1 MSNLSI
7 TGTLVALQ
15 RYEILPRI
23 DFINYDSYDVLS
35 SLSSVSTGNK
45 TISGKFSDYKLLVFS
60 LYNSSSGGWIS
71 TIMPVKTFQTLTNLD
86 SNGVW
91 VEQNM
96 STTNRRAALK
106 YVSDTQYNVR
116 YINNASQ
123 LKIWGIKNFTS

>member
-1 MSNLSI
+1 MANLDVLGDISVN
-7 TGTLVALQ
+7 GVNVS
-15 RYEILPRI
+15 PRT
-23 DFINYDSYDVLS
+23 DFINYGNYDELSY
-35 SLSSVSTGNK
+35 LSSVSTGNK
-45 TISGKFSDYKLLVFS
+45 TISGKFSDYKMLVFL
-60 LYNSSSGGWIS
+60 LYNNSSSGWI
-71 TIMPVKTFQTLTNLD
+71 TTTMPVKTFQTLTSLD

-123 LKIWGIKNFTS
+123 LRVWGIKNFTS